1 MASLVT
7 TTYTS
12 TVTDASLRAAT
23 IGGESTID
31 VTRVISRNDGAAILI
46 DQETST
52 MISEGHLPAIDLLYV
67 ATPLTGMTW
76 EATARCRTV
85 SLRQNG
91 NKAVTASINYS
102 TLWVQSPVG
111 AATTVNLALPSSMEF
126 STRTRMTTVYRTGWS
141 VAVSNTDASADIGG
155 TNIAGGTQGMQ
166 MSVPQIVMR
175 MRFTNDTSDVP
186 MSEAA
191 TNLAN
196 YAGRLNADLFIT
208 DFGSG
213 TGTSFPIGSVLC
225 EGVTVQKTS
234 HNFYDITF
242 EFVADNWYHLEQ
254 VATFDAKGQVKLDT
268 AAVAGPVE
276 VKWKR
281 MQRGTANFNAIYSGL
296 TNLKKFT
303 ETGWWL

>member
-12 TVTDASLRAAT
+12 TVTDASVRAAT

-126 STRTRMTTVYRTGWS
+126 STRTRMTTVYRTGWT

-196 YAGRLNADLFIT
+196 YAGRLNADAFIT

-268 AAVAGPVE
+268 AASAGPVE

-281 MQRGTANFNAIYSGL
+281 MQRGTANFNAIYSGIAA
-296 TNLKKFT
+296 LKKFT

>member
-31 VTRVISRNDGAAILI
+31 VTKVISRNDGAAIVI
-46 DQETST
+46 DKETST

-67 ATPLTGMTW
+67 ATPVTGMTW

-196 YAGRLNADLFIT
+196 YAGRLNADTFIT

-303 ETGWWL
+303 ETGWWT